1 MKTARRTFIQGVAAG
16 AAAWTLPASAQQ
28 QPDAGIDYR
37 VLDTPQPVE
46 PGKIEVIEF
55 FWYGCPHCNA
65 FQPAL
70 YAWLPK
76 LGQDVQFRR
85 LPAPFNPT
93 WAQHAKLHYALAA
106 TGDLARLHRKVFE
119 SIHADGLRLGSDGEA
134 IEWAARNGVDREKFS
149 AALISGETADK
160 IAAAFRLLQTYRIDG
175 VPALAVA
182 GKFVTAPS
190 VAGSHERCL
199 QVVDFLID
207 AERRKN
213 RRA

>member
-1 MKTARRTFIQGVAAG
+1 LKTARRTFIQGVAAG
-16 AAAWTLPASAQQ
+16 AATLAFPARAQ

-37 VLDTPQPVE
+37 VLDTPLPAP

-65 FQPAL
+65 FQPAIR
-70 YAWLPK
+70 AWLPK
-76 LGQDVQFRR
+76 LGQDVLFRR
-85 LPAPFNPT
+85 LPAPFNPA
-93 WAQHAKLHYALAA
+93 WAQHAKLHYALSA
-106 TGDLARLHRKVFE
+106 TGDLARLHAKVFE
-119 SIHADGLRLGSDGEA
+119 SIHADGLRLATDGEA
-134 IEWAARNGVDREKFS
+134 IEWAVRNGVDREKFS

-160 IAAAFRLLQTYRIDG
+160 IAAAFKMLQAYRIDG

-199 QVVDFLID
+199 QVVDYLID